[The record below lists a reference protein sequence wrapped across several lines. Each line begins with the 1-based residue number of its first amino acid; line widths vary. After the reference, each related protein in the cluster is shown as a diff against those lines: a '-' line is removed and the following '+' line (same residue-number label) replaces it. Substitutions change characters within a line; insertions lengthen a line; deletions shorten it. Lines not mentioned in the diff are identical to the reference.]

1 MVPQVAVVVA
11 VAFADVAF
19 PSSAASAFVVA
30 FAFVV
35 AVASSFAAVVAA
47 FAFAVV
53 VAAVVVVAAQKA
65 IAWHWPT
72 NGSDGRHLFVSW
84 WWWHWPAARSNVV
97 GPLSFS
103 TEP

>member
-53 VAAVVVVAAQKA
+53 AAVAAVAAQKA

>member
-35 AVASSFAAVVAA
+35 AVASSFAAVA
-47 FAFAVV
+47 FAFVVAAAAVV
-53 VAAVVVVAAQKA
+53 VAAAQKA

-72 NGSDGRHLFVSW
+72 NGSDGRHPFVSW

>member
-35 AVASSFAAVVAA
+35 AVASSFAAVA

-53 VAAVVVVAAQKA
+53 VAAVAAVAAQKA

>member
-1 MVPQVAVVVA
+1 MVPQVAAVVA

-35 AVASSFAAVVAA
+35 AVASSFAAVA

-53 VAAVVVVAAQKA
+53 VAAAVAAVAAAQKA

-72 NGSDGRHLFVSW
+72 NGSDGRHPFVSW